1 MIEEMSSRAKFFSSI
16 IFVDDDQKSM
26 DSSEDV
32 LPVDGFFPNNDDDE
46 VNFSFR
52 DNQAAVI
59 SMRFRNVN
67 VRKKD
72 EKPKVSK
79 VDRRDSMIRNLD
91 RLTSGQADNVRV
103 YKSTSSY
110 EHVKLSSDSISSILD
125 FAAAIEQFQNMHKIS
140 VPAVSLARKSGDT
153 TRCVNVEDNHGFPPV
168 RMDNQQRFVDKT
180 MI

>member
-1 MIEEMSSRAKFFSSI
+1 MSSRSKFFSPI

-52 DNQAAVI
+52 ENQAAVL

-79 VDRRDSMIRNLD
+79 
-91 RLTSGQADNVRV
+91 
-103 YKSTSSY
+103 
-110 EHVKLSSDSISSILD
+110 
-125 FAAAIEQFQNMHKIS
+125 
-140 VPAVSLARKSGDT
+140 
-153 TRCVNVEDNHGFPPV
+153 
-168 RMDNQQRFVDKT
+168 
-180 MI
+180 

>member
-1 MIEEMSSRAKFFSSI
+1 MSSRSKFFSPI

-32 LPVDGFFPNNDDDE
+32 LPVDDGFFPNNDDDE

-52 DNQAAVI
+52 ENQAAVL

-79 VDRRDSMIRNLD
+79 
-91 RLTSGQADNVRV
+91 
-103 YKSTSSY
+103 
-110 EHVKLSSDSISSILD
+110 
-125 FAAAIEQFQNMHKIS
+125 
-140 VPAVSLARKSGDT
+140 
-153 TRCVNVEDNHGFPPV
+153 
-168 RMDNQQRFVDKT
+168 
-180 MI
+180 

>member
-1 MIEEMSSRAKFFSSI
+1 VIEEMSSRSKFFSSI

-91 RLTSGQADNVRV
+91 RLTSGQDDNVRV
-103 YKSTSSY
+103 YKSTPSY
-110 EHVKLSSDSISSILD
+110 EHIKLNSDSISSILD

-140 VPAVSLARKSGDT
+140 VPAASLVSTDIREYLIGVA
-153 TRCVNVEDNHGFPPV
+153 DNA
-168 RMDNQQRFVDKT
+168 RMDQLVNFLWAR
-180 MI
+180 